1 VAISAVVVLTT
12 ASSLREARR
21 IASILLNQKLAACI
35 SISAPTE
42 SHYVWQGKKEKSRE
56 YLLMIKTRQMLF
68 SKVER
73 AIRKAHSYECPEII
87 ALPVSAGS
95 KPYLEWINKSVK
107 R

>member
-1 VAISAVVVLTT
+1 MSAVVVLTT

-21 IASILLNQKLAACI
+21 IASILLNEKLAACI

-56 YLLMIKTRQMLF
+56 YLLMIKTRRTLF
-68 SKVER
+68 PQAEQ
-73 AIRKAHSYECPEII
+73 AIRQAHSYECPEIL

-95 KPYLEWINKSVK
+95 KPYLEWLYNSVK